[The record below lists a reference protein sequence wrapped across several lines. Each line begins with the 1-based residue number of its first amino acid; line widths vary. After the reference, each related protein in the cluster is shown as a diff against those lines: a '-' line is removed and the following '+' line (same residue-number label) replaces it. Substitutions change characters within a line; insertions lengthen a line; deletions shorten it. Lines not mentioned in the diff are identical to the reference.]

1 VGADRELDPGG
12 DEVVD
17 AQVVEAVKREVAREL
32 RTVVRSWRGPI
43 PPGSELQAIDFA
55 VPGGADRVLR
65 MSEKALDS
73 QIEVDTTLA
82 HGDVASVRR
91 GQWQSTVVV
100 AGSVV
105 CALVTAVLKAPWEV
119 SVAFLAAP
127 VFEFG
132 SSLVRAIRE
141 PRRDSDRRDG
151 DRQRDRDSDRRDGD
165 RQRDTSSRHK
175 LKPLG

>member
-1 VGADRELDPGG
+1 
-12 DEVVD
+12 
-17 AQVVEAVKREVAREL
+17 
-32 RTVVRSWRGPI
+32 
-43 PPGSELQAIDFA
+43 
-55 VPGGADRVLR
+55 

-105 CALVTAVLKAPWEV
+105 CALVTALLKAPWEV

-165 RQRDTSSRHK
+165 RQRDTARHK
-175 LKPLG
+175 LKRS